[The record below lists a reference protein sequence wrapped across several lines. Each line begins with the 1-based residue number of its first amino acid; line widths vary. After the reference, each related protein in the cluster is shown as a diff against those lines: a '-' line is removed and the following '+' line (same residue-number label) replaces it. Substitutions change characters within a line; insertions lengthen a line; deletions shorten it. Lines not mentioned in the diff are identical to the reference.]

1 MRIAEKYMNSI
12 LSKKVFPAHLIRQKI
27 FTIHHKGLF
36 MVGEEGCI
44 CLCDRGMLPLSVMLH
59 ILVEFLETLGTP
71 DGSSPSNLHEA
82 ASRHSC
88 CIFTASDSPD
98 KANDSLPAM
107 VALKMR
113 VMKNCCTP
121 EAVWGPLL
129 AVCVTAAPGFQGVLM
144 EQFNQLVENID
155 VQKSQ
160 IVSFFNVCSN

>member
-1 MRIAEKYMNSI
+1 
-12 LSKKVFPAHLIRQKI
+12 
-27 FTIHHKGLF
+27 
-36 MVGEEGCI
+36 MVEEEGCI

-59 ILVEFLETLGTP
+59 ILVELLETLGTP

-88 CIFTASDSPD
+88 CIFTASDSQD
-98 KANDSLPAM
+98 KAYNALLTM
-107 VALKMR
+107 IALKMR
-113 VMKNCCTP
+113 VMQNCCTP

-129 AVCVTAAPGFQGVLM
+129 AVLVTAAPGFQFFFFL

-160 IVSFFNVCSN
+160 IVSFFFNVCAN